1 MRRLLFAP
9 LIAWAG
15 SVLLPAAAEAAPFCL
30 QATGVPPQCL
40 FYDVAACRKQA
51 QRMNAVCGLN
61 PKEMIPPPAGQRF
74 CQVDNGPVIQ
84 CMFVDRRSC
93 DASSARTGG
102 ICIDAG
108 DASSRP
114 DPDLIPR

>member
-1 MRRLLFAP
+1 MRYLLLASFVAC
-9 LIAWAG
+9 AAFFQ
-15 SVLLPAAAEAAPFCL
+15 PANPVSAAPFCL

-40 FYDVAACRKQA
+40 FFDVAACRKQA

-61 PKEMIPPPAGQRF
+61 PKELMPTTVGQRF
-74 CQVDNGPVIQ
+74 CQVNNGPVIQ
-84 CMFVDRRSC
+84 CMFADRRAC
-93 DASSARTGG
+93 DAATARTGG